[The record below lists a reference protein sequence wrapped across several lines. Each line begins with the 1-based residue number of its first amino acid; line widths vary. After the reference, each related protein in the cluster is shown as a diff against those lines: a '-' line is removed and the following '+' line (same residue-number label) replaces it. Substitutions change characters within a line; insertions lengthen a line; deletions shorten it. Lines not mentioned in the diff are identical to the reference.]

1 MWSDVGGAEMA
12 SRTGAADELRRQAA
26 SLFGG
31 GAVAGLS
38 DGELIDRFLRRG
50 GAGDVEAAEAAF
62 GALVSR
68 HGGMVLGVC
77 RRALRNPHD
86 AEDAFQAV
94 FLILARKAGSVRVD
108 DSIGRWLYGVSR
120 KVSARARTRAER
132 LHAREVT
139 STAIDAPEPPGRESA
154 EEAADRDDLRAV
166 ILDEL
171 ARLPGR
177 YREAI
182 EACDLDGCSH
192 EEAALRLGWPVG
204 TVRSRLSRGR
214 DRLRGRLERRGMGL
228 PGLGIPVAR
237 GLSGSVPPALATATT
252 QAAARFALQ
261 RALDGSFPI
270 AVAALTQEALRA
282 MTLTK
287 LTIAVPAALLL
298 AGGAFATAQFG
309 GIGTGQ
315 GRPASENPRPPAVQA
330 RAVGGAGVQA
340 NPPGLLPGAGA
351 FGGGGFGGGFGQGFS
366 GGAFGGLPGFGG
378 SGYTGAGR
386 RITLQAGTMILLE
399 SEAKDRITVHD
410 AGSGKTAVYPVPE
423 GLTAVPVAT
432 NEVVVLQMEGEGIS
446 QLAAYGPGAD
456 SWATIDLSPPVDEK
470 LPPIVSGGMAATWDG
485 PRVYAFSAMTGGWD
499 VVERREGAEGPPILN
514 SEYVLCEDD
523 DRVYVFGARTGRWAA
538 VDPE

>member
-1 MWSDVGGAEMA
+1 MA
-12 SRTGAADELRRQAA
+12 SRSGAADELRRQAA

-31 GAVAGLS
+31 GAVAGLG

-50 GAGDVEAAEAAF
+50 AAGDLEAAEAAF

-120 KVSARARTRAER
+120 KVAARARTRAKR
-132 LHAREVT
+132 LHAREVS
-139 STAIDAPEPPGRESA
+139 STAIDATEPPGRDSA
-154 EEAADRDDLRAV
+154 EKAADRDDLRTV

-214 DRLRGRLERRGMGL
+214 DRLRGRLERRGVGH
-228 PGLGIPVAR
+228 PGLGVPVVR
-237 GLSGSVPPALATATT
+237 GLSGSMPPALASATT
-252 QAAARFALQ
+252 QAAVRFAMR
-261 RALDGSFPI
+261 RALDGSFPV
-270 AVAALTQEALRA
+270 AVATLTQEALRA
-282 MTLTK
+282 MIISK
-287 LTIAVPAALLL
+287 LTVAVPAALLL
-298 AGGAFATAQFG
+298 AGGAVATAQFG
-309 GIGTGQ
+309 GLGTGQ
-315 GRPASENPRPPAVQA
+315 GGPASGNSSPPAVGAQA
-330 RAVGGAGVQA
+330 GGGPGSLT
-340 NPPGLLPGAGA
+340 NPPGSRPGAVA
-351 FGGGGFGGGFGQGFS
+351 YGGGGFGGGFSQGIQT
-366 GGAFGGLPGFGG
+366 GGFGGLPGLGG

-399 SEAKDRITVHD
+399 SEAKDQITVHD
-410 AGSGKTAVYPVPE
+410 AGSGKTANYQVPE
-423 GLTAVPVAT
+423 GLTAVPIAT

-446 QLAAYGPGAD
+446 RLAAYGPGAD
-456 SWATIDLSPPVDEK
+456 SWSTIDLRPAVDGT
-470 LPPIVSGGMAATWDG
+470 LQTIVSGGMAAIWDG
-485 PRVYAFSAMTGGWD
+485 PRVYAFSARTSRWD
-499 VVERREGAEGPPILN
+499 VVERPEGAEGPPILN
-514 SEYVLCEDD
+514 NEYVLCEDD